1 MVDDEFFISSKRAT
15 TAFTPFSVMLG
26 HTLQSLHLL
35 LGEALA
41 TQRHVPALVATLK
54 CVVACVQATP
64 YAKLGGAL
72 LTGIVANVRKLLLHR
87 GNMSSLL
94 RQNLP
99 LTFYVLSIYFLNLV
113 CVQYIVDEDTIPPK

>member
-1 MVDDEFFISSKRAT
+1 MFIFSKRAT

-26 HTLQSLHLL
+26 HTLESLHLL

-64 YAKLGGAL
+64 YAKLGGGL

-87 GNMSSLL
+87 GNIIYTYIIFLL
-94 RQNLP
+94 SYSDWVISIRCFQAP
-99 LTFYVLSIYFLNLV
+99 LSCATSVTSDPTSP
-113 CVQYIVDEDTIPPK
+113 QPP